1 MAFTVTHLALAYLE
15 FPDAFKS
22 GGHDTAMLFSL
33 KWAADWLLAAR
44 YAPDAFVAVTWAPG
58 KTIKD
63 SHIWW
68 GKPEEVKQ
76 AAEVRVLKAP
86 KAGMFL
92 FVIVWSV
99 WMLH

>member
-1 MAFTVTHLALAYLE
+1 MAFSVSHLALAFLE

-22 GGHDTAMLFSL
+22 AGSEAAMLSSL

-86 KAGMFL
+86 KAGVCVCASMQ
-92 FVIVWSV
+92 ISV
-99 WMLH
+99 RC